1 MRRRGFSY
9 WMSGHPI
16 CLEAAIR
23 ELMAVSSLCSVSLGA
38 RDALR
43 SCGTRFCYL
52 CTCINNPPRVEQ
64 NGTTKRKQ
72 SPTSPTKEFPLKQIK
87 LELDSH
93 TSEGIMSHSL
103 DWEKAKDDALSELPS
118 QAHITTVIGQD
129 TSEWQKTI
137 EKAIK
142 GTVSI
147 LYCHSHSFDA
157 GPVICAQATGFVVDA
172 EKGFILTN
180 RHVVGAGPFIGY
192 CIFDNHEECDVHPV
206 YRDPVH
212 DFGILR
218 FDPKKIK
225 YMPVTALKLR
235 PDNAKVGVEIRI
247 VGNDAGEKL
256 SILSGVISRVD
267 RNAPGYGERYSDFNT
282 NYIQAAAAA
291 SGGSSG
297 SPIVDRDGFAVAMQA
312 GSRAYGAA
320 TDFFLPLD
328 RPLRALELTRQGQ
341 PVSRGTIQTQWILKP
356 FDECRRLGLS
366 PALEKEIRTQFPK
379 ETGMLVAE
387 VVLPQGPASA
397 KVKEGDLL
405 LRVNGEL
412 LTQFVR
418 LDAML
423 DDNVGKTISVTIQRA
438 GENMDVEL
446 DVGDLHAITP
456 DKFVSVAGA
465 SFHNLSYQK
474 ARFYGISLRDA
485 GVYVCE
491 AAGSFRFTDGCTS
504 GWLIQEVDN
513 QPTLDLDA
521 FIEVMKKI
529 PDCKRVVVNYKTLDN
544 LHTTETSFLS
554 VDRRWHSKI
563 RVATRND
570 TTGLW
575 DYKTLAD
582 AIPSVPPITRCA
594 KFVKM
599 DSDYPKAADIV
610 RSFVQVDVSM
620 PNGLDGWTQT
630 KSKSWGLVIDAENGF
645 VFVSRATVQHLLCDI
660 SLLIA
665 DNIFVDAKIFFL
677 HPSHNYAIVKYD
689 VSLVN
694 ASVKTPKFG
703 TKFIKKGA
711 KTIFCGINH
720 KNQPVLVKTVV
731 TDVSRSRI
739 PPNRGAPRYR
749 ATNVDTITVSCSE
762 ASESDFGVLIS
773 EDGTVQALWL
783 LYWGKEVPGGGGD
796 IVHRLGFATPNLL
809 PVLNDI
815 RSGKTPKLRILNVE
829 FLPVLMHQA
838 RAMGV
843 SEERIK
849 ETEIADPEHH
859 QLLKVHKVDADH
871 AGGLNEGDV
880 LLTLNDKL
888 VTCSPDLDVMCN
900 NEFLDAV
907 VVRKLEE
914 KSIKVSTVTT
924 EDFETDRLV
933 LFCGATFQSPHRAL
947 HQHMRSIP
955 SGVYLSLLGLGSP
968 AYLYGVS
975 TNFVFGSFI

>member
-1 MRRRGFSY
+1 
-9 WMSGHPI
+9 MSVHPI

-23 ELMAVSSLCSVSLGA
+23 KLMAVSSLCSVSLGA
-38 RDALR
+38 RDALH
-43 SCGTRFCYL
+43 SCGTRFCHL

-72 SPTSPTKEFPLKQIK
+72 SPTSPAKEFPLKQIK

-103 DWEKAKDDALSELPS
+103 DWEKANDDALSELPS
-118 QAHITTVIGQD
+118 QAHITTVTGQD
-129 TSEWQKTI
+129 TSKWQKTI

-147 LYCHSHSFDA
+147 LYCHPHSFDA

-172 EKGFILTN
+172 KKGFILTN

-192 CIFDNHEECDVHPV
+192 SIFENHEECDVHPV

-225 YMPVTALKLR
+225 HMPVTALKLR

-267 RNAPGYGERYSDFNT
+267 RNAPGYGEGYSDFNT

-297 SPIVDRDGFAVAMQA
+297 SPVVDREGSAVAMQA
-312 GSRAYGAA
+312 GSRADGAA

-328 RPLRALELTRQGQ
+328 RPLRALELICQGQ
-341 PVSRGTIQTQWILKP
+341 PVSRGTIQTQWLLKP

-366 PALEKEIRTQFPK
+366 PALEREIRTQFPK

-397 KVKEGDLL
+397 KVEEGDLL

-418 LDAML
+418 LDAIL

-465 SFHNLSYQK
+465 SFHDLSYQK
-474 ARFYGISLRDA
+474 ARFYGISPRDA
-485 GVYVCE
+485 GVYVCD
-491 AAGSFRFTDGCTS
+491 AAGSFGFASGYASGC
-504 GWLIQEVDN
+504 LIQEVDN
-513 QPTLDLDA
+513 QPTLNLDA
-521 FIEVMKKI
+521 FIEVMKRI
-529 PDCKRVVVNYKTLDN
+529 PDRKRVVVNYKTLDN

-554 VDRRWHSKI
+554 VNRHWHSKI

-575 DYKTLAD
+575 DFKTLAD

-645 VFVSRATVQHLLCDI
+645 VLVSRATVQHLLCDI

-665 DNIFVDAKIFFL
+665 DNIFVDAKIIFL
-677 HPSHNYAIVKYD
+677 HPSHNYVIVKYD
-689 VSLVN
+689 ASLVN
-694 ASVKTPKFG
+694 APVKTPRFA
-703 TKFIKKGA
+703 TDFIKKGA
-711 KTIFCGINH
+711 ETNFCGINH

-731 TDVSRSRI
+731 TDVSTSMI
-739 PPNRGAPRYR
+739 PPNMGAPRYR

-762 ASESDFGVLIS
+762 TSKSDFGVLIS

-796 IVHRLGFATPNLL
+796 IVYRLGFATPNLL

-815 RSGKTPKLRILNVE
+815 RSGKTPKPRVLNVE

-843 SEERIK
+843 SEEWIK

-871 AGGLNEGDV
+871 TGGLNEGDV

-914 KSIKVSTVTT
+914 KSIKVSTATT
-924 EDFETDRLV
+924 EEFETDRLI

-955 SGVYLSLLGLGSP
+955 SGVYLSLLGLGSL
-968 AYLYGVS
+968 ARLYGVS
-975 TNFVFGSFI
+975 ANFVFGSFI